1 MTDDKVT
8 HLRPVDIQPAEYRD
22 PVIFLRTLAEE
33 IEKGQ
38 RGDVTTLA
46 VALLT
51 EGAENGSPLA
61 TFGGGRN
68 SDLYRV
74 AATFG
79 AAQLYLLN
87 TMQPKESNR

>member
-1 MTDDKVT
+1 MTDENIT

-22 PVIFLRTLAEE
+22 PVTFLRNLAGE

-38 RGDVTTLA
+38 HGDVSTLA
-46 VALLT
+46 VALIT

-87 TMQPKESNR
+87 AMQPKGEE

>member
-1 MTDDKVT
+1 MTYETIT
-8 HLRPVDIQPAEYRD
+8 HLRPVDIQPAPYRD
-22 PVIFLRTLAEE
+22 PVIFLRNLAEE

-38 RGDVTTLA
+38 HGDVNTIA

-51 EGAENGSPLA
+51 EGAEDGSPLA

-68 SDLYRV
+68 SDIYRV

-79 AAQLYLLN
+79 AAQLRLLN
-87 TMQPKESNR
+87 LIREGNQ

>member
-1 MTDDKVT
+1 MTDENVT
-8 HLRPVDIQPAEYRD
+8 HLRPVDIKPAEYRD
-22 PVIFLRTLAEE
+22 PVAFLRTLADE

-38 RGDVTTLA
+38 HGDVGTLA

-51 EGAENGSPLA
+51 EGDEDGSPLA
-61 TFGGGRN
+61 LFGGGRN
-68 SDLYRV
+68 CDLYRI

-87 TMQPKESNR
+87 AMQPKKER